1 MTQRRQVTTT
11 LKHVVRLVFMNVQG
25 GSADA
30 SVLQSLCQSRF
41 IDQAS
46 TCRVN
51 QEGAGSHLFDRVL
64 VDQVMVV
71 FI

>member
-1 MTQRRQVTTT
+1 
-11 LKHVVRLVFMNVQG
+11 MNVQG